1 VAARCAGGPGSLVK
15 AFTFDDAITRRA
27 AQSQAAADAGPK
39 RVASARTISAGH
51 AFVQNLRRDHYPITV
66 ELPWQDRVRVVFGEL
81 ASSPWPTPANCW
93 PSGARTASGQRD
105 SAFRSLSRSK

>member
-81 ASSPWPTPANCW
+81 ASSP
-93 PSGARTASGQRD
+93 
-105 SAFRSLSRSK
+105 